1 MNFLS
6 SWWGKAEANEKIIQ
20 LLVVFLVVSVSLDRT
35 VLVSISTAAIC
46 LFLIYDCMKQKS
58 LRGFYSPRRN
68 WLGIAV
74 FLISVLLA
82 SVFSGDTGSIHIAL
96 KYIYWAVPFLMMV
109 YFESRTDTKYAVV
122 AGVLLSLA
130 VSFANVVYL
139 SLHGLGP
146 AEGRIGAFSLNPNYY
161 SGLLISI
168 LPILFCALFDTKLKG
183 SRLYLV
189 LNATVIII
197 GLFALWKTG
206 SRSAMGGLFTGA
218 LVALFFFCYMRENGK
233 LFLKGLLLCI
243 AVISMFL
250 LAGIPG
256 GTERLGDRVR
266 LRQLQSCYA
275 MWKDHMALGVGLNN
289 WEQQYRTVYVQAD
302 VIKQEA
308 GRRYEALKAARK
320 RAAKKKAAQKAVKQK
335 AAKSA
340 VIQAPVKKQAV
351 GSAATQKPAVE
362 GNTAKKA
369 AVQKPK
375 AKLTAKQ
382 KAAAR
387 KKAAKLEAA
396 RKAAFQNRILKHE
409 AELPIPHN
417 VVAWFFSTTGIIG
430 GAGYLFFVC
439 YYLWR
444 LYRKIHEEPEN
455 WVAFAGF
462 WVFIAVTF
470 HGLFDAGITN
480 KAFARILYLMLG
492 LALSY
497 SYNQKQ
503 EGLAENQNG

>member
-1 MNFLS
+1 MKFLS
-6 SWWGKAEANEKIIQ
+6 AWWGKAETDEKIIQ
-20 LLVVFLVVSVSLDRT
+20 LLVILLVVSVSLDRT
-35 VLVSISTAAIC
+35 VLVSVSAAAVC
-46 LFLIYDCMKQKS
+46 LFMIYDCMKQKS

-74 FLISVLLA
+74 FLVSVLAASVLL
-82 SVFSGDTGSIHIAL
+82 GDMASIHIAL
-96 KYIYWAVPFLMMV
+96 KYIYWAMPFLMMV
-109 YFESRTDTKYAVV
+109 YFENRTNTKYAVV

-130 VSFANVVYL
+130 VSFASVVYL
-139 SLHGLGP
+139 SLHGQGT
-146 AEGRIGAFSLNPNYY
+146 AAGRIGAFSLNPNYY

-168 LPILFCALFDTKLKG
+168 LPVLFCALFDTKLKG

-189 LNATVIII
+189 LNTAVIII

-206 SRSAMGGLFTGA
+206 SRGAMGGLFTGA
-218 LVALFFFCYMRENGK
+218 LVALFFFCHFHENGK
-233 LFLKGLLLCI
+233 LFLKGFLLCA
-243 AVISMFL
+243 AVISLFL

-266 LRQLQSCYA
+266 LRQVQSCYA

-289 WEQQYRTVYVQAD
+289 WEQQYRTVYVQAE

-308 GRRYEALKAARK
+308 ARRYEVLKAARQ
-320 RAAKKKAAQKAVKQK
+320 RTAKKKAAAQKAVKQQ
-335 AAKSA
+335 AA
-340 VIQAPVKKQAV
+340 
-351 GSAATQKPAVE
+351 GSVATQKPAVK

-382 KAAAR
+382 KAAAKRKAVAR
-387 KKAAKLEAA
+387 KKADRKEAA

-417 VVAWFFSTTGIIG
+417 VVAWFFSTTGITG
-430 GAGYLFFVC
+430 GAGYLFFVF

-497 SYNQKQ
+497 SCCQKQ
-503 EGLAENQNG
+503 EKLTDNQNG